1 MGIKIKEKIMQ
12 IRVIDDKTLKV
23 TFFMNTKKLTVVQE
37 LSFSRNISFVK
48 KHCYLMSLNSTHKF
62 SKATT
67 FLCDSSCEIFLQC
80 FFFNNYSVNFVKVAH
95 IHFHAYQVLFDQKYV

>member
-1 MGIKIKEKIMQ
+1 MQ

-48 KHCYLMSLNSTHKF
+48 KHCYLDEL
-62 SKATT
+62 
-67 FLCDSSCEIFLQC
+67 E
-80 FFFNNYSVNFVKVAH
+80 FNT
-95 IHFHAYQVLFDQKYV
+95 

>member
-48 KHCYLMSLNSTHKF
+48 KHCYLDEL
-62 SKATT
+62 
-67 FLCDSSCEIFLQC
+67 E
-80 FFFNNYSVNFVKVAH
+80 FNT
-95 IHFHAYQVLFDQKYV
+95 